1 MGVTTDLLR
10 SSIGIG
16 VLGVRWLVKVVT
28 FQRWR
33 RLSNG
38 VFHSSLIVFS
48 LSQCKGTKLWWIPQG
63 KNSETMIWHIFA
75 FVISLC
81 IKQLICKKS
90 YFCYDF
96 AHNLSICQSVKM
108 SRGGIS
114 RTKYYIK
121 NKYIN
126 IFIFYKE
133 KSGALLQ
140 ESPPW
145 PFDRLTGW
153 QIKKLAQIKGIKDS
167 KLFLLI
173 FFVIWR
179 NLSTFVCFPM
189 ANNERTFIVTPK

>member
-48 LSQCKGTKLWWIPQG
+48 LSQCKGTKLWWIPQE
-63 KNSETMIWHIFA
+63 KNSETMIWHIF
-75 FVISLC
+75 C
-81 IKQLICKKS
+81 
-90 YFCYDF
+90 FCYIIVYQVINVLKILLLLWF
-96 AHNLSICQSVKM
+96 YSLNTLICQSVEM

-140 ESPPW
+140 ESPPLTVW
-145 PFDRLTGW
+145 QIDRLT
-153 QIKKLAQIKGIKDS
+153 D
-167 KLFLLI
+167 
-173 FFVIWR
+173 
-179 NLSTFVCFPM
+179 
-189 ANNERTFIVTPK
+189 

>member
-63 KNSETMIWHIFA
+63 KNSKTMIWHIFA

-140 ESPPW
+140 ESPPLTVW
-145 PFDRLTGW
+145 QIDRLTD
-153 QIKKLAQIKGIKDS
+153 KKI
-167 KLFLLI
+167 
-173 FFVIWR
+173 
-179 NLSTFVCFPM
+179 ST
-189 ANNERTFIVTPK
+189 N

>member
-33 RLSNG
+33 RLFEWSFPLFTHRFFTFTVQRYKTLMNPAR
-38 VFHSSLIVFS
+38 
-48 LSQCKGTKLWWIPQG
+48 K
-63 KNSETMIWHIFA
+63 
-75 FVISLC
+75 
-81 IKQLICKKS
+81 KQRNYDLTHFC
-90 YFCYDF
+90 FCYIIVYQVINVLKILLLLWF
-96 AHNLSICQSVKM
+96 YSLNTLICQSVNL
-108 SRGGIS
+108 SRCQRGGIS

-140 ESPPW
+140 ESPPLTVW
-145 PFDRLTGW
+145 QIDRLTD
-153 QIKKLAQIKGIKDS
+153 KKI
-167 KLFLLI
+167 
-173 FFVIWR
+173 
-179 NLSTFVCFPM
+179 ST
-189 ANNERTFIVTPK
+189 N